1 MPSQYFEYLKDFKLN
16 PSDQVNIK
24 FIEET
29 GNLDIHIKGFWVETI
44 LYEIPI
50 LALVS
55 EGYFK
60 FVETDW
66 DYEGQLELAKHK
78 GTVLL
83 NHGCKFSEFGT
94 RRRRSFKNQD
104 IVMQGLVES
113 ARVRESTELNPSFLG
128 TSNVLFAK
136 NYNLKPIGT
145 VAHEWIMGIASYT
158 QDYINANKTAMDKW
172 INTMGK
178 DAAGFA
184 LTDTFGTDDFLKHFK
199 PPYTDA
205 YKGVRQ
211 DSGDPLEYTKKIG
224 EHYRKLGYPDNSK
237 GIIYS
242 DSLDIE
248 KCIIYKKAAE
258 DNGLLPFFG
267 VGTFFTSKY
276 FVIYFYSQSRLY
288 VYLLTFSPPL

>member
-1 MPSQYFEYLKDFKLN
+1 MKFTSDEIEFLKKEAPYLPSSYFEYLKTFKLD
-16 PSDQVNIK
+16 PSSQVSLK

-29 GNLDIHIKGFWVETI
+29 SNLDITIKGLWVETI

-66 DYEGQLELAKHK
+66 DYEGQLDLAKHK
-78 GTVLL
+78 GSSLL
-83 NHGCKFSEFGT
+83 KHECKFSEFGT
-94 RRRRSFKNQD
+94 RRRRSFKSQE
-104 IVMQGLVES
+104 IVIQGLIES
-113 ARVRESTELNPSFLG
+113 AKLPNSDKLNPLFLG
-128 TSNVLFAK
+128 TSNVFFAK
-136 NYNLKPIGT
+136 KYNLKPIGT
-145 VAHEWIMGIASYT
+145 VAHEWMMGIASYT
-158 QDYINANKTAMDKW
+158 QDYVNANKISMDKW
-172 INTMGK
+172 IDTMGK

-184 LTDTFGTDDFLKHFK
+184 LTDTFGTEDFLKHFK

-224 EHYRKLGYPDNSK
+224 EHYRALGYPDKSK

-248 KCIIYKKAAE
+248 KCILYKKAAE
-258 DNGLLPFFG
+258 DSGLVPFFG
-267 VGTFFTSKY
+267 VGTFFTSK
-276 FVIYFYSQSRLY
+276 
-288 VYLLTFSPPL
+288 